1 MEMDKKADDRMNNML
16 KFMQDSMKQN
26 LSSSQ
31 QRTQN
36 RNAMNSPPQKW
47 TRNLNGNAPNR
58 KRERGNLTHKVNAWR
73 SSSSSSCQRSSS
85 LNKLMVY
92 ESYSENEDV
101 DDIPDKGDDDNI
113 SERDDTEEY
122 YGSQNYYPTL

>member
-1 MEMDKKADDRMNNML
+1 
-16 KFMQDSMKQN
+16 
-26 LSSSQ
+26 
-31 QRTQN
+31 
-36 RNAMNSPPQKW
+36 
-47 TRNLNGNAPNR
+47 
-58 KRERGNLTHKVNAWR
+58 
-73 SSSSSSCQRSSS
+73 
-85 LNKLMVY
+85 MVY